1 MTSSRKSSIGALVLI
16 AAVSA
21 LVFSLQA
28 SGAGSDHGRGHH
40 RGHGKGHGHGNGH
53 KLLQTNLIGNLAGE
67 LPGTTADAPIHGI
80 ATAGRSWS
88 IKRGSAS
95 LSRGGKFRLSVRG
108 LVLASGAAIGTN
120 GGIAT
125 VQAALFC
132 GADTETTPAFKSD
145 PVPFSADGD
154 ARVRAHIAV
163 PSRCIRPVVL
173 VLIANGTR
181 FIAASGFTS

>member
-1 MTSSRKSSIGALVLI
+1 MTSRKSSIGAFVV
-16 AAVSA
+16 AVAVSA

-28 SGAGSDHGRGHH
+28 SGARSDHG
-40 RGHGKGHGHGNGH
+40 HGNGNGH
-53 KLLQTNLIGNLAGE
+53 KLLQTNLIGNNAGE
-67 LPGTTADAPIHGI
+67 LAGRPADAPIHGI
-80 ATAGRSWS
+80 TTAGRSWNVD
-88 IKRGSAS
+88 RGSAS
-95 LSRGGKFRLSVRG
+95 LSKGGKFRLRVRG
-108 LVLASGAAIGTN
+108 LVLASGSAIGTN
-120 GGIAT
+120 GGIAA

-132 GADTETTPAFKSD
+132 GPDTETTPAFVSA

-154 ARVRAHIAV
+154 ARVKAHIAV

>member
-1 MTSSRKSSIGALVLI
+1 MTSRKSSIGAFVVVV
-16 AAVSA
+16 AVSA

-28 SGAGSDHGRGHH
+28 SGARSDHG
-40 RGHGKGHGHGNGH
+40 HGNGNGH
-53 KLLQTNLIGNLAGE
+53 KLLQTNLIGNNAGE
-67 LPGTTADAPIHGI
+67 LAGRPADAPIHGI
-80 ATAGRSWS
+80 TTAGRSWNVD
-88 IKRGSAS
+88 RGSAS
-95 LSRGGKFRLSVRG
+95 LSKGGKFRLRVRG
-108 LVLASGAAIGTN
+108 LVLASGSAIGTN

-132 GADTETTPAFKSD
+132 GPDTETTPAFVSA

-154 ARVRAHIAV
+154 ARVKAHIAV